1 MKTQEMREKRATLVT
16 EARKLLETAD
26 TEKRTLSGEEEA
38 QWERINGEIDRLGVE
53 VEADEQSTRRTRVT
67 NLEQEM
73 RSRSDRLPVPRY
85 DVRELGELN
94 ELATLPVESR
104 ARLKL
109 QTPAYEK
116 AFWVQMRGGS
126 SILTP
131 EEMRVL
137 RDPELRALQ
146 IGTPSEGGNLVP
158 TDFER
163 TLIEIMREA
172 NVMRTVATVR
182 TFGND
187 RDIPIRDGN
196 ALATWTAEE
205 AAFSENDPTYAKVV
219 LSAFKAGVILKISD
233 ELLQD
238 SAINMNVHLP
248 TELGRAVATLSE
260 AAYVNGD
267 GSGKPTGA
275 VQGSTLGTTVA
286 SNSTITGD
294 ELIDLHD
301 ALKRV
306 YQNRATWLMG
316 GGTRTVVRKLKDGNG
331 QYLWQPGLQLGHPDN
346 LLGRPVVVSDDMPAI
361 ATVAKSVLFGDFA
374 FYWIADRA
382 TITLKRLE
390 ELYAA
395 NGQVGFRMDLR
406 TDGKVTLGEAIKHIV
421 HPV

>member
-1 MKTQEMREKRATLVT
+1 MKTQEMREKRASLVT
-16 EARKLLETAD
+16 EARKLLESAD
-26 TEKRTLSGEEEA
+26 TEKRTLNGEEEA
-38 QWERINGEIDRLGVE
+38 QWERINGEIDRLGLE

-67 NLEQEM
+67 HLEQDL

-94 ELATLPVESR
+94 ALAALPVEHR
-104 ARLKL
+104 ARVKL
-109 QTPAYEK
+109 STPEYEA

-146 IGTPSEGGNLVP
+146 IGTPAEGGNLVP

-172 NVMRTVATVR
+172 NVMRQIATVR

-196 ALATWTAEE
+196 ALAVWTAEE
-205 AAFSENDPTYAKVV
+205 AAFSENDPTYAQIS
-219 LSAFKAGVILKISD
+219 LTAFKAGVILKISD

-260 AAYVNGD
+260 SAYVNGD

-286 SNSTITGD
+286 SNSTIASD

-301 ALKRV
+301 SLKRV
-306 YQNRATWLMG
+306 YQNRATWLMAG
-316 GGTRTVVRKLKDGNG
+316 STRTVVRKLKESTG
-331 QYLWQPGLQLGHPDN
+331 QYLWQPGLQVGHPDT
-346 LLGRPVVVSDDMPAI
+346 LLGRPVVISDDVPAI

-406 TDGKVTLGEAIKHIV
+406 TDGKVTLGEAIKHLV